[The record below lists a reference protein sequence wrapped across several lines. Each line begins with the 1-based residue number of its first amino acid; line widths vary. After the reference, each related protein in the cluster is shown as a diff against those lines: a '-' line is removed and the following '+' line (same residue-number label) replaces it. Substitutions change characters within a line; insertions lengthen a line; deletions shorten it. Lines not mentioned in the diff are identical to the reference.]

1 MPMCHILDCRT
12 LCPSPSGGYTGGPG
26 RGHTAHTPYLMTAPL
41 TPILYCSTLYLLVY
55 KNCCTPML
63 WSYRPNGPR
72 LPKAGA
78 ATTVCAPSFH
88 TQQNR
93 IDPPT
98 HTHTQAKACN
108 MFRPFGREL
117 TWDAEGKTVRM
128 VGHQPLHQGAFA
140 SPRGSADDQWK
151 ELLRFLPLRSRQIIW
166 QILL

>member
-98 HTHTQAKACN
+98 HTHTHRLKLAICSDHLVESLRETLKAKQSGWSAISLFTRVLLPVPEGPL
-108 MFRPFGREL
+108 MTSGRNCF
-117 TWDAEGKTVRM
+117 
-128 VGHQPLHQGAFA
+128 AF
-140 SPRGSADDQWK
+140 SPCEADK
-151 ELLRFLPLRSRQIIW
+151 
-166 QILL
+166 